1 GQEMGL
7 WWLSLGGHCYGY
19 FGQEL
24 SWRRAETFCRR
35 FGAGAHLASV
45 HSPGELRTITAML
58 RSGPCD
64 SDEDEDSTRGGLWIG
79 LVLSLQSQR
88 WRWSDGSNLDYG
100 SWHQVPTAEK
110 GTCAALQDT
119 GDLKP
124 WFSDSCTKRKPFV
137 CKCRA

>member
-1 GQEMGL
+1 CE
-7 WWLSLGGHCYGY
+7 
-19 FGQEL
+19 EL
-24 SWRRAETFCRR
+24 SWTLAETFCRR

-45 HSPGELRTITAML
+45 HSPGELSTITAML

-79 LVLSLQSQR
+79 LHRPAGSQR

-119 GDLKP
+119 G
-124 WFSDSCTKRKPFV
+124 
-137 CKCRA
+137 